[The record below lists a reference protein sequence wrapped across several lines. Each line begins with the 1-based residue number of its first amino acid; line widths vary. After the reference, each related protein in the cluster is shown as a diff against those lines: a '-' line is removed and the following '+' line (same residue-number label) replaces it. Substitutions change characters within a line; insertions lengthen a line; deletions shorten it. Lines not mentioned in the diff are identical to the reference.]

1 MSMDRMQVVNGTLFT
16 LWRYVHDQREWSA
29 DTFGPGRRTLG
40 LTAHIRKELAE
51 IEADPDD
58 VREWIDVII
67 IAMDGYWRHGGKPEE
82 LAEMLE
88 AKQRVNF
95 ERAWPKSDNEDEAVE
110 HIR

>member
-1 MSMDRMQVVNGTLFT
+1 MRTDWLYH
-16 LWRYVHDQREWSA
+16 YVERQRVWSNE
-29 DTFGPGRRTLG
+29 TFGTGRRTLG
-40 LTAHIRKELAE
+40 VTNHIRKELAE

-58 VREWIDVII
+58 VREWVDVII
-67 IAMDGYWRHGGKPEE
+67 LAINGYTRHGGKPEE

-95 ERAWPKSDNEDEAVE
+95 ERAWPKAGPEDEAVE

>member
-1 MSMDRMQVVNGTLFT
+1 MTEPTDRRNPF
-16 LWRYVHDQREWSA
+16 WNISRYVEDQRVWS
-29 DTFGPGRRTLG
+29 DSIFGTGRRTLG
-40 LTAHIRKELAE
+40 VTNHIRKELAE

-67 IAMDGYWRHGGKPEE
+67 LAINGYTRHGGKPEE

-95 ERAWPKSDNEDEAVE
+95 ERAWPAMQPEDQPME
-110 HIR
+110 HLK